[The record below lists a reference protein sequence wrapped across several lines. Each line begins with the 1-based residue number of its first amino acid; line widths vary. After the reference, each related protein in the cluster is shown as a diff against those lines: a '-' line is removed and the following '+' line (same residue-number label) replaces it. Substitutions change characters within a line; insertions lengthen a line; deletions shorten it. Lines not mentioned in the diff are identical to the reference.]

1 MTTRYVL
8 VGGSRDGD
16 IVNDEGELLAN
27 LDSGIEDYQ
36 LDDPPMEL
44 SVEGGYAY
52 VLRYHGLAAG

>member
-16 IVNDEGELLAN
+16 LIADDGERLTN
-27 LDSGIEDYQ
+27 IDSGIEDYQ

-44 SVEGGYAY
+44 SVDGGFAY